1 MPYDVFVS
9 YARSDDECPKGAE
22 FGWVTTFKEELRKL
36 LRRKIGGQGADIWMD
51 HLLTSNDRVTDTL
64 MQTVRESRTIV
75 LFMSRGYLQS
85 QWCQAEINR
94 FLEDWL
100 FRSLSS
106 ACVHAAFSST
116 PCESALSSRASE
128 STKRQ

>member
-1 MPYDVFVS
+1 MPHDVFVS
-9 YARSDDECPKGAE
+9 YAHSDDECPKGAE

-75 LFMSRGYLQS
+75 LFMSRGYLRS

-94 FLEDWL
+94 FLEEN
-100 FRSLSS
+100 S
-106 ACVHAAFSST
+106 AHKNKGNRTGSENEHHAAA
-116 PCESALSSRASE
+116 CDC
-128 STKRQ
+128 